1 MTLDECDGD
10 DGIEKMKE
18 VFNGWVAMEDND
30 FCQEIVRDEIDS
42 LLEIE
47 VLSGLKDVPD
57 GNDDE
62 EADDDNMDIEDV
74 VQAKPITLKTLHE
87 LTVKLKSLAVEI
99 GELEGD
105 EFRSVSSVV
114 FDAAE
119 SLRSAFRK
127 VENSKLAYKRDNR
140 QASTLPFMKK

>member
-1 MTLDECDGD
+1 M
-10 DGIEKMKE
+10 
-18 VFNGWVAMEDND
+18 
-30 FCQEIVRDEIDS
+30 RDEIDS

-105 EFRSVSSVV
+105 EFRSVSSDV

-127 VENSKLAYKRDNR
+127 VENKKKVNKQDNR
-140 QASTLPFMKK
+140 RASMLPFMKK

>member
-1 MTLDECDGD
+1 M
-10 DGIEKMKE
+10 
-18 VFNGWVAMEDND
+18 
-30 FCQEIVRDEIDS
+30 
-42 LLEIE
+42 
-47 VLSGLKDVPD
+47 KDVPD

-74 VQAKPITLKTLHE
+74 VQTKPITSKTLHE
-87 LTVKLKSLAVEI
+87 LTVKLKSLAVTI

-105 EFRSVSSVV
+105 EFRSVSSDV

-127 VENSKLAYKRDNR
+127 VENNKLANKRDNR
-140 QASTLPFMKK
+140 QASMYHS